1 MLEGE
6 LQRHLMKLFVTKR
19 SITVIFSI
27 VYEHF
32 AQYN

>member
-6 LQRHLMKLFVTKR
+6 LQRHLMKLFVTKC
-19 SITVIFSI
+19 SITMIFVI